1 MIRVFVVL
9 IPFMTLVACDKESPP
24 TAPAGKASD
33 FDDFFDFFNNQSQAD
48 DQQSSSEPDT
58 TKSQAEPDA
67 AQDTVVVVVDP
78 PEDAAQDTV
87 VVVVDP
93 PEDAASTFD
102 IELIFL
108 DDFTES
114 EKQVMTEMA
123 AYWEDRLSDIPDYRL
138 RQTTDLSCGGRPI
151 TLERGRVIDDVIV
164 YVSKIPKER
173 RPAAGIWGVR
183 LERPTK
189 DRLPAAGCVM
199 IGDWENGAL
208 GTSEHKAFVQE
219 IFLAG
224 LNSVLD
230 ALRDDIEEPV
240 VDLSDNDTFDIE
252 MIFLDE
258 FTALEKQIMVKEVEH
273 WEKMLGDIP
282 GYRLGYE
289 TFLPNC
295 GDHPIMLER
304 GRVIDDVIMYVAKIP
319 KNAPPGIA
327 GTAAVWMERPGSHL
341 PAVGCV
347 MMGDWKKGPLGTNEH
362 KAFVQ
367 DVFLHEMGHALGIGS
382 GHNWQNFVVWEEDRS
397 GAWRAHFAG
406 ASAIAAYD
414 GLPRLIGPD
423 PDAPSGPLG
432 GPSRALVTQPG
443 GVLYTGNKVPLLGD
457 GAHWG
462 ETIGGELVAY
472 DPVVEIDRWPKL
484 SVISLGAMEDM
495 GYPVRYENADPFWVE
510 LDTPSAGKANTS
522 FICGVGQGFLNH

>member
-9 IPFMTLVACDKESPP
+9 IPFMTLVACGKESPP
-24 TAPAGKASD
+24 SAPAGKASD
-33 FDDFFDFFNNQSQAD
+33 FDDLFDFFINQSQAD

-67 AQDTVVVVVDP
+67 T
-78 PEDAAQDTV
+78 QDTV

-114 EKQVMTEMA
+114 EKQVMAEMA

-138 RQTTDLSCGGRPI
+138 RQTTDLSCGDHPI
-151 TLERGRVIDDVIV
+151 TLKRGRVIDDVIV
-164 YVSKIPKER
+164 YVSKLPKER
-173 RPAAGIWGVR
+173 RLDESDQTSGISSVR
-183 LERPTK
+183 LTK

-199 IGDWENGAL
+199 IGDWKKGPL
-208 GTSEHKAFVQE
+208 GTNEHKAFVQDV
-219 IFLAG
+219 FLGG

-295 GDHPIMLER
+295 GDHPITLER
-304 GRVIDDVIMYVAKIP
+304 GRVIDDVIMYVSKIP

-327 GTAAVWMERPGSHL
+327 GVAAVWMERPGSHL

-347 MMGDWKKGPLGTNEH
+347 MIGDWKKGPLGTNEH

-484 SVISLGAMEDM
+484 SIISLGALEDM

-510 LDTPSAGKANTS
+510 LDAPAGKPTTS
-522 FICGVGQGFLNH
+522 FLCGVGRGFLSH